1 MARFTAGDQSAVL
14 ADKLQ
19 QLELVLKYR
28 KIVHDEGPAPYFR
41 EYLRHYLKKWGY
53 DVVAVE
59 SREEA
64 ERYLQSECPDLAILD
79 LMMEEED
86 SGFILSYKIKKCN
99 PEVPVII
106 STAVAAE
113 RGISFD
119 INSPENKAWIKA
131 DHYLEKGFRMEEL
144 SDPEIGSA

>member
-1 MARFTAGDQSAVL
+1 MSDIKKTILL
-14 ADKLQ
+14 ADDDPDQIFLVKHH
-19 QLELVLKYR
+19 LE
-28 KIVHDEGPAPYFR
+28 
-41 EYLRHYLKKWGY
+41 KWGY
-53 DVVAVE
+53 EVVAVE

-64 ERYLQSECPDLAILD
+64 ERYLEGSCPDMAILD

-86 SGFILSYKIKKCN
+86 SGFILSYRIKKCR

-119 INSPENKAWIKA
+119 INSQGGKSWIKA
-131 DHYLEKGFRMEEL
+131 DHYLEKGFRMEQLQLLVEKL
-144 SDPEIGSA
+144 LD

>member
-1 MARFTAGDQSAVL
+1 MNENKKTILL
-14 ADKLQ
+14 ADDDPDQIFLVKHH
-19 QLELVLKYR
+19 LE
-28 KIVHDEGPAPYFR
+28 
-41 EYLRHYLKKWGY
+41 KWGY
-53 DVVAVE
+53 EVVAVE

-64 ERYLQSECPDLAILD
+64 ERYLEGYFPDLAILD

-86 SGFILSYKIKKCN
+86 SGFILSYRIKKCR

-119 INSPENKAWIKA
+119 INSPGGKSWIKA
-131 DHYLEKGFRMEEL
+131 DHYLEKGFRMEQLQLLVEKL
-144 SDPEIGSA
+144 LF

>member
-1 MARFTAGDQSAVL
+1 MSEVKKKILVADDDPDQIFQVS
-14 ADKLQ
+14 
-19 QLELVLKYR
+19 
-28 KIVHDEGPAPYFR
+28 H
-41 EYLRHYLKKWGY
+41 HLKKWGY

-64 ERYLQSECPDLAILD
+64 ERYLESECPDMAILD

-86 SGFILSYKIKKCN
+86 SGFILAYRIKQCN

-106 STAVAAE
+106 ATAVTAE

-119 INSPENKAWIKA
+119 INSEENRAWIKA

-144 SDPEIGSA
+144 KIVINSLMK

>member
-1 MARFTAGDQSAVL
+1 MSDSKKTILVADDDPDQIFLV
-14 ADKLQ
+14 KHH
-19 QLELVLKYR
+19 LE
-28 KIVHDEGPAPYFR
+28 
-41 EYLRHYLKKWGY
+41 KWGY
-53 DVVAVE
+53 EVVAVE

-64 ERYLQSECPDLAILD
+64 ERYLEGSCPDLAILD

-86 SGFILSYKIKKCN
+86 SGFILSYRIKKCR

-119 INSPENKAWIKA
+119 INSQGGKSWIKA
-131 DHYLEKGFRMEEL
+131 DHYLEKGFRMEQLRLLLEKL
-144 SDPEIGSA
+144 LF

>member
-1 MARFTAGDQSAVL
+1 MSETMKKTILVADDDPDQVFL
-14 ADKLQ
+14 LQ
-19 QLELVLKYR
+19 HHLER
-28 KIVHDEGPAPYFR
+28 
-41 EYLRHYLKKWGY
+41 WGY
-53 DVVAVE
+53 EVVAVE

-64 ERYLQSECPDLAILD
+64 ERYLESACPDLAILD

-86 SGFILSYKIKKCN
+86 SGFILSYKIKKCQ

-119 INSPENKAWIKA
+119 IQAPGGKTWIRA
-131 DHYLEKGFRMEEL
+131 DHYLEKGFRMEQLKMLIEKYL
-144 SDPEIGSA
+144 S

>member
-1 MARFTAGDQSAVL
+1 MSEKLKKTILL
-14 ADKLQ
+14 ADDDPDVIFQVKHH
-19 QLELVLKYR
+19 LER
-28 KIVHDEGPAPYFR
+28 
-41 EYLRHYLKKWGY
+41 WGY
-53 DVVAVE
+53 EVVAVE

-64 ERYLQSECPDLAILD
+64 ERYLEGACPDLAILD

-86 SGFILSYKIKKCN
+86 SGFILSYRIKKCR

-113 RGISFD
+113 RGITFD
-119 INSPENKAWIKA
+119 INSPGSKSWIKA

-144 SDPEIGSA
+144 RMLVNLYLD

>member
-1 MARFTAGDQSAVL
+1 MSEEKKKTILL
-14 ADKLQ
+14 ADDDPDVIFQVKHH
-19 QLELVLKYR
+19 LER
-28 KIVHDEGPAPYFR
+28 
-41 EYLRHYLKKWGY
+41 WGY
-53 DVVAVE
+53 EVVAVD

-64 ERYLQSECPDLAILD
+64 ERYLEGACPDLAILD

-86 SGFILSYKIKKCN
+86 SGFILSYRIKKCR

-119 INSPENKAWIKA
+119 INSPGSKSWIKA
-131 DHYLEKGFRMEEL
+131 DHYLEKGFRMEQL
-144 SDPEIGSA
+144 RMLIKKYLD

>member
-1 MARFTAGDQSAVL
+1 MSEMKKKILL
-14 ADKLQ
+14 ADDDPDQ
-19 QLELVLKYR
+19 IFQVS
-28 KIVHDEGPAPYFR
+28 H
-41 EYLRHYLKKWGY
+41 HLKKWGY

-86 SGFILSYKIKKCN
+86 SGFILAYRIKQLS
-99 PEVPVII
+99 PQVPVII
-106 STAVAAE
+106 ATAVTAE

-119 INSPENKAWIKA
+119 ISTPENKAWIKA

-144 SDPEIGSA
+144 EIIIKGLLK

>member
-1 MARFTAGDQSAVL
+1 MSEKNKKSILL
-14 ADKLQ
+14 ADDDPDILFQ
-19 QLELVLKYR
+19 MRHHLEC
-28 KIVHDEGPAPYFR
+28 
-41 EYLRHYLKKWGY
+41 WGY

-64 ERYLQSECPDLAILD
+64 ERYLESACPDLAILD

-86 SGFILSYKIKKCN
+86 SGFILSYKLKKCR

-119 INSPENKAWIKA
+119 ISSPDSLSWIKA
-131 DHYLEKGFRMEEL
+131 DHYLEKGYRMDHL
-144 SDPEIGSA
+144 KLLLKQYLD

>member
-1 MARFTAGDQSAVL
+1 MDEKKKTILV
-14 ADKLQ
+14 ADDDPDMIFLMKHH
-19 QLELVLKYR
+19 LVS
-28 KIVHDEGPAPYFR
+28 
-41 EYLRHYLKKWGY
+41 WGY
-53 DVVAVE
+53 EVVAVD

-64 ERYLQSECPDLAILD
+64 ERYLKSGCPDLAILD

-86 SGFILSYKIKKCN
+86 SGFILSYRIKKCR

-119 INSPENKAWIKA
+119 INSPGSQSWIKA
-131 DHYLEKGFRMEEL
+131 DHYLEKGFQMEQL
-144 SDPEIGSA
+144 KLLIKKYLD

>member
-1 MARFTAGDQSAVL
+1 MEENRNKTILL
-14 ADKLQ
+14 ADDDPDQIFL
-19 QLELVLKYR
+19 LS
-28 KIVHDEGPAPYFR
+28 H
-41 EYLRHYLKKWGY
+41 HLKKWGY
-53 DVVAVE
+53 KVIAVD

-64 ERYLQSECPDLAILD
+64 ERYLEGSCPDLAILD

-86 SGFILSYKIKKCN
+86 SGFILAYRIKKCR

-119 INSPENKAWIKA
+119 LNDSGGKTWIRA
-131 DHYLEKGFRMEEL
+131 DHYLEKGFRMEQL
-144 SDPEIGSA
+144 KILLDQYFS

>member
-1 MARFTAGDQSAVL
+1 MNEIKKTILV
-14 ADKLQ
+14 ADDDPD
-19 QLELVLKYR
+19 
-28 KIVHDEGPAPYFR
+28 IVFQMK
-41 EYLRHYLKKWGY
+41 HYLENWGY
-53 DVVAVE
+53 EVVAVG

-64 ERYLQSECPDLAILD
+64 ERYLESACPDLAILD

-86 SGFILSYKIKKCN
+86 SGFILSYKIKKCR

-119 INSPENKAWIKA
+119 MNGPGSRTWIKA
-131 DHYLEKGFRMEEL
+131 DHYLEKGFRMEQL
-144 SDPEIGSA
+144 NLLVKKYLD

>member
-1 MARFTAGDQSAVL
+1 MSENKKTILL
-14 ADKLQ
+14 ADDDPDQIFLVKHH
-19 QLELVLKYR
+19 LE
-28 KIVHDEGPAPYFR
+28 
-41 EYLRHYLKKWGY
+41 KWGY
-53 DVVAVE
+53 EVVAVE

-64 ERYLQSECPDLAILD
+64 ERYLEGSCPDLAILD

-86 SGFILSYKIKKCN
+86 SGFILSYRIKKCR

-119 INSPENKAWIKA
+119 INSQGGKSWIKA
-131 DHYLEKGFRMEEL
+131 DHYLEKGFRMEQLRLLVEKL
-144 SDPEIGSA
+144 LF